1 MANTQD
7 MINSIII
14 IVSFALI
21 VLYAYYASSKNSRK
35 ARIRR
40 WEKQRLAMQ
49 NKENNDKEA
58 LNVTSLYEEAANKN
72 KIQQNHKWELHESI

>member
-1 MANTQD
+1 MTNTQD

-21 VLYAYYASSKNSRK
+21 VIYAYFASSKNSRR

-49 NKENNDKEA
+49 NKEISNKEE
-58 LNVTSLYEEAANKN
+58 LNLTSLYEETANKN
-72 KIQQNHKWELHESI
+72 KIQKNHKWELHESI